1 MQPFGVDRVERVFHD
16 LEPVAG
22 HDRAAEHAD
31 RAFGDEAVEAR
42 QQRLG
47 FGGTE
52 IGPDHAAQFLDGIG
66 GRADLVAE
74 RAFLRLVRLREA
86 FAVPGK
92 LPAVIGAADAVLG
105 RDAIGERG
113 AAVRA
118 PLGDQ
123 AEPALA
129 VLEQHE
135 VFAEHADALVPDLA
149 FELGCRCDRVPVAAH
164 QVAGRGARPDAGEQF
179 VLLRRQHR
187 RLFTDGMIPKMVS
200 GFRINLP
207 GAKTVYS
214 LPAAETSE
222 GLQNQW
228 RRRFASGLQGWA
240 QRDARSC
247 LRSAGTAAF
256 ELAAVAEPVA
266 EVREEIARE
275 TGAKGFADLPSML
288 AGAALDA
295 IYIATPTEL
304 HPEHAALAFAAKQA
318 RADRKADGD
327 HARSGPDH
335 DRGCRTRGRRA
346 AGRPLA
352 FL

>member
-1 MQPFGVDRVERVFHD
+1 MADLPVVAVLRLAGQQPVLGDAVIEFAERDLLVVRADRDLVALALLLLDELIGVAVQPFGVDRVERVFHD

-105 RDAIGERG
+105 RDAISERG

-135 VFAEHADALVPDLA
+135 VFTEHADALVPDLA

-179 VLLRRQHR
+179 VLLRRQH
-187 RLFTDGMIPKMVS
+187 GVVS
-200 GFRINLP
+200 
-207 GAKTVYS
+207 YS
-214 LPAAETSE
+214 GSE
-222 GLQNQW
+222 
-228 RRRFASGLQGWA
+228 
-240 QRDARSC
+240 
-247 LRSAGTAAF
+247 RSARQFTLCG
-256 ELAAVAEPVA
+256 
-266 EVREEIARE
+266 
-275 TGAKGFADLPSML
+275 G
-288 AGAALDA
+288 
-295 IYIATPTEL
+295 
-304 HPEHAALAFAAKQA
+304 
-318 RADRKADGD
+318 
-327 HARSGPDH
+327 
-335 DRGCRTRGRRA
+335 
-346 AGRPLA
+346 
-352 FL
+352 